1 MATLVEPRKACT
13 VNPLKMSQPL
23 GACFAFMG
31 MDNCMPMM
39 HGSQGCTSFGLVLL
53 VRHFK
58 EAIPLQTTAMNE
70 VSTILGGL
78 ENIEQAVLN
87 IKKRANPSFI
97 AIASTGLT
105 ETKGDD
111 VDGYL
116 KLIHRKHG
124 ETLEGTKIV
133 YVSTPDYVGAFE
145 DGWGKAVMAVI
156 DAFAEPVE
164 EKDRKQINLLPGCH
178 LTAADID
185 ELREIIASFGLRA
198 VVLPDISGSLD
209 GHIPENFTPTTLG
222 GTTLA
227 EMQRM
232 GASIATIAIGSQ
244 MRGAATALE
253 DRTGVPFRL
262 FERIT
267 GLGAVDEFM
276 QCLSEL
282 SGQPVAMKYRRQRG
296 QLQDV
301 MLDAHFWIGG
311 RRFAIGA
318 EPDLLATLVH
328 VAHDM
333 GAEVKAAVTTT
344 QSTVIA
350 GLPVDEV
357 LLGDLEDLELR
368 AKAERCEIL
377 LTHSHGRQAAERLGI
392 PLLRTGLPMFD
403 RLGAS
408 HVLMAGYRGTRELIT
423 LWANTLL
430 ESEHQAKPGDWP
442 LSPESLAAAQG
453 SAPAGGCGSGGCGCS
468 GSTET
473 DVSVIQLPKE
483 LQP

>member
-1 MATLVEPRKACT
+1 MARVIESRKACT

-87 IKKRANPSFI
+87 IKKRANPAFI

-124 ETLEGTKIV
+124 ETLAGTRIV

-145 DGWGKAVMAVI
+145 DGWGKAVMAVV

-164 EKDRKQINLLPGCH
+164 LKDPRQINLLPGSH

-185 ELREIIASFGLRA
+185 ELREIIESFGLH
-198 VVLPDISGSLD
+198 VIVLPDISGSLD

-232 GASIATIAIGSQ
+232 GASVATLAIGSQ
-244 MRGAATALE
+244 MRAAATALE
-253 DRTGVPFRL
+253 DRTGVPFHL
-262 FERIT
+262 FERLS
-267 GLGAVDEFM
+267 GLGAVDALM
-276 QCLSEL
+276 QYLSEI

-296 QLQDV
+296 QLQDA

-318 EPDLLATLVH
+318 EPDLLNTL
-328 VAHDM
+328 AWTAYEM
-333 GAEVKAAVTTT
+333 GGEVLAAVTST
-344 QSTVIA
+344 QSSVLA
-350 GLPVDEV
+350 GLPCEEV
-357 LLGDLEDLELR
+357 LIGDLEDLETQAR
-368 AKAERCEIL
+368 ARSCEIL
-377 LTHSHGRQAAERLGI
+377 LTHSHGRQAAGRLGI

-403 RLGAS
+403 RLGAA
-408 HVLMAGYRGTRELIT
+408 HVLMVGYRGTRELIT
-423 LWANTLL
+423 GWANALL
-430 ESEHQAKPGDWP
+430 EAERQAKPEDWP
-442 LSPESLAAAQG
+442 LSAESLAAAQG
-453 SAPAGGCGSGGCGCS
+453 GPAVSSCGGGGCGCA
-468 GSTET
+468 GSAE
-473 DVSVIQLPKE
+473 SKQSEIHFSQE